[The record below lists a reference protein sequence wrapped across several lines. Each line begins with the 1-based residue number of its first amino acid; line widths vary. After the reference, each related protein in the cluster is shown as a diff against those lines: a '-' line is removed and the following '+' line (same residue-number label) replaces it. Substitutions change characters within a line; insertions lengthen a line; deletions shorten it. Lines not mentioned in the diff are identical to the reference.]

1 MVDIYPDLGRAS
13 DADDSVDYG
22 GDRKGC
28 STPRTQ
34 RSLRLKFQI
43 LSAFS
48 ASRR

>member
-28 STPRTQ
+28 STHSQPRQ
-34 RSLRLKFQI
+34 GRLTI
-43 LSAFS
+43 ARRFS
-48 ASRR
+48 AGKGV